1 MVKMRNLACFVRFN
15 SYIAAPKILL
25 AYLNSMDMKKIVAFK
40 ILLVLA
46 LSVASTSCKKSSSSK
61 NSSRATG
68 WQINSREGGFQ
79 YNTDFKEQETSPGL
93 VFIEGGTFTKGRVQ
107 DDVMHD
113 WNNSPSQQHVQSFY
127 MDETEVTNAMYM
139 EYLDWIKRVYPP
151 SEENFRAIYE
161 GSLPDTLVWRNRL
174 GFNEVMTE
182 NYLRH
187 PGYGEYPVVGVSWI
201 QAVEF
206 ANWRSDRVNEYNLEK
221 AGFLKRDAKIIDVNA
236 EQTFNT
242 DTYIN
247 APTLTYGG
255 NEEVINPE
263 RGGNRRFVRTDADGN
278 ETNIYATRET
288 GIISPKYRL
297 PTETEWEYAA
307 LGLSEIRSYNLY
319 RGRKKYPWD
328 GQYTRSGRRK
338 TRGDQKANFKQG
350 KGDYGGIAGWSDD
363 GADITNA
370 VKSYEPNDY
379 GLYDMAGNVAEWVA
393 DVYRPIVDDEFND
406 FNYYRGNVYTKNAI
420 NDDGSVKV
428 VTVDDIVYD
437 TLSNGKVVA
446 RNLPGEILQVPVDEN
461 ETYLRTNFDR
471 SNEINFRDGDKR
483 SSRYYDF
490 GDDEEGEKANE
501 TSKMYNSPKHNITRD
516 SLGNIIREYD
526 KANNRTSLINDEVRV
541 YKGGSWKDREYWL
554 DPAQRR
560 YFPQDMATDYI
571 GFRCAMS
578 RVGSKSKQKNK
589 TKN

>member
-1 MVKMRNLACFVRFN
+1 
-15 SYIAAPKILL
+15 
-25 AYLNSMDMKKIVAFK
+25 MKKLVALKIVL
-40 ILLVLA
+40 ILAVSMA
-46 LSVASTSCKKSSSSK
+46 TISCKKSSSSK

-68 WQINSREGGFQ
+68 WNINDKEGGFQ

-93 VFIEGGTFTKGRVQ
+93 VFIEGGTFTKGKVQ

-113 WNNSPSQQHVQSFY
+113 WNNTPNQQHVQSFY
-127 MDETEVTNAMYM
+127 MDETEVTNMMYL

-151 SEENFRAIYE
+151 TDENFRAIYH
-161 GSLPDTLVWRNRL
+161 GALPDTLVWRNRL
-174 GFNEVMTE
+174 GYNEIMTE

-187 PGYGEYPVVGVSWI
+187 PGYAEYPVVGVSWI

-206 ANWRSDRVNEYNLEK
+206 ANWRTDRVNEYYLERE
-221 AGFLKRDAKIIDVNA
+221 GYLKDGAKTMDVAADA
-236 EQTFNT
+236 TFNT

-247 APTLTYGG
+247 APTSTYGG
-255 NEEVINPE
+255 NEEIINPDT
-263 RGGNRRFVRTDADGN
+263 RGRRNIQTDADGN
-278 ETNIYATRET
+278 ETNLYATRET
-288 GIISPKYRL
+288 GLIAPKYRL

-328 GQYTRSGRRK
+328 GQYTRSGKRK

-406 FNYYRGNVYTKNAI
+406 FNYYRGNVYTKNAL
-420 NDDGSVKV
+420 NDDG
-428 VTVDDIVYD
+428 TVIVITPEDIVYD
-437 TLSNGKVVA
+437 TLSNGKIVA
-446 RNLPGEILQVPVDEN
+446 RNLPGEILQVPVDEE
-461 ETYLRTNFDR
+461 ETYLRTNFDK
-471 SNEINFRDGDKR
+471 SNEINFRDGDRR
-483 SSRYYDF
+483 SSRYF
-490 GDDEEGEKANE
+490 ESFNAEEESEGDEASFTK
-501 TSKMYNSPKHNITRD
+501 KMYNSPNHSVTTD
-516 SLGNIIREYD
+516 SLGHLVREYD
-526 KANNRTSLINDEVRV
+526 KSNNRTSLINDEVRV

-578 RVGSKSKQKNK
+578 RVGSKSKAKNK

>member
-1 MVKMRNLACFVRFN
+1 
-15 SYIAAPKILL
+15 
-25 AYLNSMDMKKIVAFK
+25 MKKVVAFK
-40 ILLVLA
+40 VLLVLA
-46 LSVASTSCKKSSSSK
+46 LTVATTGCKKSSSTN

-68 WQINSREGGFQ
+68 WDINSRDGGFQ
-79 YNTDFKEQETSPGL
+79 FNTDFKEQETSPGL
-93 VFIEGGTFTKGRVQ
+93 VFVEGGTFTKGRVQ

-113 WNNSPSQQHVQSFY
+113 WNNTPNQQHVQSFY

-151 SEENFRAIYE
+151 SDENFRAIYH
-161 GSLPDTLVWRNRL
+161 GALPDTLVWRNRL
-174 GFNEVMTE
+174 GYNEVMTE

-221 AGFLKRDAKIIDVNA
+221 AGYLKRDAKIADVNA
-236 EQTFNT
+236 ESTFNT

-255 NEEVINPE
+255 NEEVINAQG
-263 RGGNRRFVRTDADGN
+263 RNKRFVRTDADGN

-288 GIISPKYRL
+288 GLITPKYRL

-307 LGLSEIRSYNLY
+307 LGLSEIRNYNLY

-328 GQYTRSGRRK
+328 GQYTRNGSRK
-338 TRGDQKANFKQG
+338 YRGDQLANFKQG

-370 VKSYEPNDY
+370 VKSYDPNDF

-420 NDDGSVKV
+420 SEDGSVKV
-428 VTVDDIVYD
+428 VTVDAIVYD
-437 TLSNGKVVA
+437 TLSNGKIVA

-461 ETYLRTNFDR
+461 ETYLRTNFDK

-483 SSRYYDF
+483 SSRNFDRF
-490 GDDEEGEKANE
+490 NEEDEGNSKKDE
-501 TSKMYNSPKHNITRD
+501 TRKMYNSPKNIVTRD
-516 SLGNIIREYD
+516 SAGKLLRQYD
-526 KANNRTSLINDEVRV
+526 KSNNRTSLINDEVRV

-578 RVGSKSKQKNK
+578 RVGSKSKEKHKKKN
-589 TKN
+589 

>member
-1 MVKMRNLACFVRFN
+1 
-15 SYIAAPKILL
+15 
-25 AYLNSMDMKKIVAFK
+25 MDMKKVVAFK
-40 ILLVLA
+40 VLLVLA
-46 LSVASTSCKKSSSSK
+46 LTIASTGCKKSSSSK

-79 YNTDFKEQETSPGL
+79 YNTDFREQETSPGL

-113 WNNSPSQQHVQSFY
+113 WNNSPTQQHVQSFY

-151 SEENFRAIYE
+151 SEENFRAIYN
-161 GSLPDTLVWRNRL
+161 GALPDTLVWRNRL

-206 ANWRSDRVNEYNLEK
+206 ANWRSDRVNEYNLER
-221 AGFLKRDAKIIDVNA
+221 AGYLKRDAKILDVNA
-236 EQTFNT
+236 ESTFST

-255 NEEVINPE
+255 NEEVINGE
-263 RGGNRRFVRTDADGN
+263 GNRRNVRTDADGN
-278 ETNIYATRET
+278 ESNIYATRET

-307 LGLSEIRSYNLY
+307 LGLSEIRDYNLY

-328 GQYTRSGRRK
+328 GQYTRSDKRK
-338 TRGDQKANFKQG
+338 IRGDQLANFKQG

-370 VKSYEPNDY
+370 VKSYDPNDF

-393 DVYRPIVDDEFND
+393 DVYRPIIDGEFND
-406 FNYYRGNVYTKNAI
+406 FNYYRGNVYTKNAL
-420 NDDGSVKV
+420 NDDGTVKV
-428 VTVDDIVYD
+428 VTPDDIVYD
-437 TLSNGKVVA
+437 TLPNGKVIA
-446 RNLPGEILQVPVDEN
+446 RNLPGEIAQIPIDEN
-461 ETYLRTNFDR
+461 ETYLRTNFDKSDSR
-471 SNEINFRDGDKR
+471 NFRDGDKR
-483 SSRYYDF
+483 SSRYYESF
-490 GDDEEGEKANE
+490 NDDEGEDGEKKD
-501 TSKMYNSPKHNITRD
+501 TDTRKMYNSPKHRITRD

-526 KANNRTSLINDEVRV
+526 KGSNRTSLINDEVRV

-578 RVGSKSKQKNK
+578 RVGSKSKSRNK

>member
-1 MVKMRNLACFVRFN
+1 
-15 SYIAAPKILL
+15 
-25 AYLNSMDMKKIVAFK
+25 MDMKRVLAFK
-40 ILLVLA
+40 TLLVLTLFLA
-46 LSVASTSCKKSSSSK
+46 TVGCKKSSSSK

-68 WQINSREGGFQ
+68 WQINNREGGFQ
-79 YNTDFKEQETSPGL
+79 YNTNFQEQETSPGL
-93 VFIEGGTFTKGRVQ
+93 VFVEGGTFTKGRVQ

-113 WNNSPSQQHVQSFY
+113 WNNTPNQQHVQSFY
-127 MDETEVTNAMYM
+127 MDETEVTNMMYL

-151 SEENFRAIYE
+151 TDENFRAIYN
-161 GSLPDTLVWRNRL
+161 GALPDTLVWRNRL
-174 GFNEVMTE
+174 GYNEVMTE

-187 PGYGEYPVVGVSWI
+187 PGYAEYPVVGVSWI

-206 ANWRSDRVNEYNLEK
+206 ANWRSDRVNELNLEK
-221 AGFLKRDAKIIDVNA
+221 AGYLKRDARITDVNA
-236 EQTFNT
+236 ESTFNT

-255 NEEVINPE
+255 NEEVINGDG
-263 RGGNRRFVRTDADGN
+263 RNKRNVQVDADGN
-278 ETNIYATRET
+278 ESNIYATRET

-319 RGRKKYPWD
+319 RGRKKYPWE
-328 GQYTRSGRRK
+328 GQYTRSDKRK
-338 TRGDQKANFKQG
+338 IRGDQRANFKQG

-363 GADITNA
+363 NADITNK
-370 VKSYEPNDY
+370 VKSYDPNDY

-406 FNYYRGNVYTKNAI
+406 FNYYRGNVYTKNAL
-420 NDDGSVKV
+420 NDDGTVKI
-428 VTVDDIVYD
+428 VTPEDIVYD
-437 TLSNGKVVA
+437 TLSNGKIIA

-461 ETYLRTNFDR
+461 ETYLRTNFDK

-483 SSRYYDF
+483 SSRKFDQSF
-490 GDDEEGEKANE
+490 GDEDETDDVNKNSE
-501 TSKMYNSPKHNITRD
+501 TKDLMYNSPRHSVTRD
-516 SLGNIIREYD
+516 SLGNLIREFD
-526 KANNRTSLINDEVRV
+526 KTNNRTSLINDEVRV

-578 RVGSKSKQKNK
+578 RVGSKSKAGKK
-589 TKN
+589 VKKKMYTTSE

>member
-1 MVKMRNLACFVRFN
+1 
-15 SYIAAPKILL
+15 
-25 AYLNSMDMKKIVAFK
+25 MDMKKIVALK
-40 ILLVLA
+40 IVLVLA
-46 LSVASTSCKKSSSSK
+46 ITLAFTGCKKSSSSK

-68 WQINSREGGFQ
+68 WQINSKEGGFQ

-93 VFIEGGTFTKGRVQ
+93 VFVEGGTFTKGRVQ

-113 WNNSPSQQHVQSFY
+113 WNNSPNQQHVQSFY
-127 MDETEVTNAMYM
+127 MDETEVTNAMYL
-139 EYLDWIKRVYPP
+139 EYLDWLKRTYPP
-151 SEENFRAIYE
+151 SEDIYRAIYH
-161 GSLPDTLVWRNRL
+161 GALPDTLVWRNRL

-221 AGFLKRDAKIIDVNA
+221 AGYLKRDAKVTDVNA

-255 NEEVINPE
+255 NEEIINGE
-263 RGGNRRFVRTDADGN
+263 KRNKKFVRTDADGN
-278 ETNIYATRET
+278 ESNIYATRET
-288 GIISPKYRL
+288 GLISPKYRL

-307 LGLSEIRSYNLY
+307 LGLSEIRNYNLY

-328 GQYTRSGRRK
+328 GQYTRSGKRK

-370 VKSYEPNDY
+370 VKSYEPNDF

-406 FNYYRGNVYTKNAI
+406 FNYYRGNVYTKNAL
-420 NDDGSVKV
+420 NEDGSVKV
-428 VTVDDIVYD
+428 VTSDDIVYD

-446 RNLPGEILQVPVDEN
+446 RNLPGEILQVPVDDN
-461 ETYLRTNFDR
+461 ETYLRTNFDK

-483 SSRYYDF
+483 SSRYFESFND
-490 GDDEEGEKANE
+490 DDEGVDGAKESD
-501 TSKMYNSPKHNITRD
+501 TRKMYNSPKHTITRD

-526 KANNRTSLINDEVRV
+526 KRNNRTSLINDEVRV

>member
-1 MVKMRNLACFVRFN
+1 
-15 SYIAAPKILL
+15 
-25 AYLNSMDMKKIVAFK
+25 MKKVVAFK
-40 ILLVLA
+40 VLLVLT
-46 LSVASTSCKKSSSSK
+46 LSITAIGCKKSSSSK

-68 WQINSREGGFQ
+68 WNINDREGGFQ
-79 YNTDFKEQETSPGL
+79 YNTDFQEQETSPGL
-93 VFIEGGTFTKGRVQ
+93 VFIEGGTFTKGKVQ

-113 WNNSPSQQHVQSFY
+113 WNNTPTQQHVQSFY
-127 MDETEVTNAMYM
+127 MDETEVTNMMYL

-151 SEENFRAIYE
+151 SDDNFRAIYH
-161 GSLPDTLVWRNRL
+161 GALPDTLVWRNRL
-174 GFNEVMTE
+174 GFNEIMTE

-201 QAVEF
+201 QAVEY

-221 AGFLKRDAKIIDVNA
+221 AGYLKRDAKTIDVNSD
-236 EQTFNT
+236 QTFST

-247 APTLTYGG
+247 APTQTYGG
-255 NEEVINPE
+255 NEEIINGDG
-263 RGGNRRFVRTDADGN
+263 RNKRNVRTDADGN
-278 ETNIYATRET
+278 ETGIYATRET
-288 GIISPKYRL
+288 GIITPKYRL

-307 LGLSEIRSYNLY
+307 LGLSELRSYNLY

-328 GQYTRSGRRK
+328 GQYTRSGKRK
-338 TRGDQKANFKQG
+338 IRGDQMANFKQG

-370 VKSYEPNDY
+370 VKSYDPNDY

-406 FNYYRGNVYTKNAI
+406 FNYYRGNVYTKNAL
-420 NDDGSVKV
+420 NEDGTVKV
-428 VTVDDIVYD
+428 VTSDDIVYD

-461 ETYLRTNFDR
+461 ETFQRTNFDK
-471 SNEINFRDGDKR
+471 SDAINFRDGDRR
-483 SSRYYDF
+483 SSRNFESF
-490 GDDEEGEKANE
+490 GDDEDEENKKSN
-501 TSKMYNSPKHNITRD
+501 TSKMYNAPKPSITRD
-516 SLGNIIREYD
+516 SLGNIIKEYD
-526 KANNRTSLINDEVRV
+526 KSNNRTSLINDQVRV

-578 RVGSKSKQKNK
+578 RVGSKSKSKNK
-589 TKN
+589 TKS

>member
-1 MVKMRNLACFVRFN
+1 
-15 SYIAAPKILL
+15 
-25 AYLNSMDMKKIVAFK
+25 MKKVVAFK
-40 ILLVLA
+40 VLLVLA
-46 LSVASTSCKKSSSSK
+46 LSVATISCKKSSSSK

-79 YNTDFKEQETSPGL
+79 YNTNFQEQETSPGL
-93 VFIEGGTFTKGRVQ
+93 VFVEGGTFTKGKVQ

-113 WNNSPSQQHVQSFY
+113 WNNTPNQQHVQSFY
-127 MDETEVTNAMYM
+127 MDETEVTNVMYL

-151 SEENFRAIYE
+151 SDENFRAIYH
-161 GSLPDTLVWRNRL
+161 GALPDTLVWRNRL
-174 GFNEVMTE
+174 GFNEIMTE

-187 PGYGEYPVVGVSWI
+187 PGYAEYPVVGVSWI
-201 QAVEF
+201 QAVEY

-221 AGFLKRDAKIIDVNA
+221 AGYIKRDAKTVDVNA
-236 EQTFNT
+236 DATFST

-255 NEEVINPE
+255 NEEVINGE
-263 RGGNRRFVRTDADGN
+263 GNKRRNVQTDADGN

-307 LGLSEIRSYNLY
+307 LGLSELRSYNLY

-328 GQYTRSGRRK
+328 GQYTRSGKRK
-338 TRGDQKANFKQG
+338 IRGDQLANFKQG

-370 VKSYEPNDY
+370 VKSYAPNDY

-393 DVYRPIVDDEFND
+393 DVYRPIIDDEFND

-420 NDDGSVKV
+420 NEDGTVKV
-428 VTVDDIVYD
+428 VTSDDIVYD

-461 ETYLRTNFDR
+461 ETYLRTNFDK
-471 SNEINFRDGDKR
+471 SNAINFRDGDKR
-483 SSRYYDF
+483 SSRYYEDF
-490 GDDEEGEKANE
+490 NDDDEGGDGED
-501 TSKMYNSPKHNITRD
+501 TDTRKMYNSPKHNISRD
-516 SLGNIIREYD
+516 EDGNIIREFD
-526 KANNRTSLINDEVRV
+526 KANNRTSLINDQVRV

-578 RVGSKSKQKNK
+578 RVGSKSKNKNK
-589 TKN
+589 KKN

>member
-1 MVKMRNLACFVRFN
+1 
-15 SYIAAPKILL
+15 
-25 AYLNSMDMKKIVAFK
+25 MDMKKVVAFK
-40 ILLVLA
+40 VLLVLA
-46 LSVASTSCKKSSSSK
+46 LAVASTSCKKSSSSK

-68 WQINSREGGFQ
+68 WEINSREGGFQ

-93 VFIEGGTFTKGRVQ
+93 VFVEGGTFTKGRVQ

-113 WNNSPSQQHVQSFY
+113 WNNTPNQQHVQSFY
-127 MDETEVTNAMYM
+127 MDETEVTNAMYK

-151 SEENFRAIYE
+151 SDENFRAIYH
-161 GSLPDTLVWRNRL
+161 GALPDTLVWRNRL

-221 AGFLKRDAKIIDVNA
+221 AGYLKRDAKVVDVNS
-236 EQTFNT
+236 EQTFST

-247 APTLTYGG
+247 APSLTYGG
-255 NEEVINPE
+255 NEEIINAE
-263 RGGNRRFVRTDADGN
+263 GRGRRNVQVDADGN
-278 ETNIYATRET
+278 ETGIYATRET

-328 GQYTRSGRRK
+328 GQYTRSGNRK
-338 TRGDQKANFKQG
+338 IRGDQMANFKQG

-370 VKSYEPNDY
+370 VKSYDPNDY

-393 DVYRPIVDDEFND
+393 DVYRPIIDDEFND
-406 FNYYRGNVYTKNAI
+406 FNYYRGNVYTKNAL
-420 NDDGSVKV
+420 NEDGTVKV
-428 VTVDDIVYD
+428 VTSDDIVYD
-437 TLSNGKVVA
+437 TLSNGKVIA

-461 ETYLRTNFDR
+461 ETYLRANFDK
-471 SNEINFRDGDKR
+471 SDEINFRDGDKR
-483 SSRYYDF
+483 SSRYF
-490 GDDEEGEKANE
+490 ESFNDDEEVDGEKSS
-501 TSKMYNSPKHNITRD
+501 TTRKMYNSPKHNISRD

-526 KANNRTSLINDEVRV
+526 KGNNRTSLINDEVRV

-578 RVGSKSKQKNK
+578 RVGSKSKGK
-589 TKN
+589 TKKKN

>member
-1 MVKMRNLACFVRFN
+1 
-15 SYIAAPKILL
+15 
-25 AYLNSMDMKKIVAFK
+25 MDMKK
-40 ILLVLA
+40 VLA
-46 LSVASTSCKKSSSSK
+46 LKVFIALALTLAFTSCKKSSSSK

-79 YNTDFKEQETSPGL
+79 YNTDYKEQETSPGL

-113 WNNSPSQQHVQSFY
+113 WNNTPTQQHVQSFY

-151 SEENFRAIYE
+151 SDENFRAIYH
-161 GSLPDTLVWRNRL
+161 GALPDTLVWRNRL
-174 GFNEVMTE
+174 GYNEVMTE

-206 ANWRSDRVNEYNLEK
+206 ANWRTDRVNEHNLEK
-221 AGFLKRDAKIIDVNA
+221 AGYLKRDAKITDVSA
-236 EQTFNT
+236 DATFNT

-255 NEEVINPE
+255 NEEIINGDS
-263 RGGNRRFVRTDADGN
+263 RGRGRRNVQTDADGN

-288 GIISPKYRL
+288 GIITPKYRL

-328 GQYTRSGRRK
+328 GQYTRSGKRK
-338 TRGDQKANFKQG
+338 IRGDQLANFKQG

-370 VKSYEPNDY
+370 VKSYAPNDY

-420 NDDGSVKV
+420 NEDGSVKV
-428 VTVDDIVYD
+428 VTIDDIVYD

-461 ETYLRTNFDR
+461 ETYLRTNFDK
-471 SNEINFRDGDKR
+471 SNQINFRDGDKR
-483 SSRYYDF
+483 SSRNF
-490 GDDEEGEKANE
+490 ESFNEDEEGDADN
-501 TSKMYNSPKHNITRD
+501 TNLMYNSPKHTITRD
-516 SLGNIIREYD
+516 SLGNIVREYD
-526 KANNRTSLINDEVRV
+526 KDNDRNSLINDEVRV

-578 RVGSKSKQKNK
+578 RVGSKSKAKHK

>member
-1 MVKMRNLACFVRFN
+1 
-15 SYIAAPKILL
+15 
-25 AYLNSMDMKKIVAFK
+25 MDMKKVVAFK

-46 LSVASTSCKKSSSSK
+46 LVVTSTSCKKSSSSK

-68 WQINSREGGFQ
+68 WNINDRDGGFQ

-93 VFIEGGTFTKGRVQ
+93 VFVEGGTFTKGRVQ

-113 WNNSPSQQHVQSFY
+113 WNNSPNQQHVQSFY

-151 SEENFRAIYE
+151 SDENFRAIYH
-161 GSLPDTLVWRNRL
+161 GALPDTLVWRNRL

-221 AGFLKRDAKIIDVNA
+221 AGYIKRGAKITDVDS

-255 NEEVINPE
+255 NEEIL
-263 RGGNRRFVRTDADGN
+263 GGDGRKKRNVRTDADGN
-278 ETNIYATRET
+278 ETGIYATRET

-307 LGLSEIRSYNLY
+307 LGLSELRSYNLY

-328 GQYTRSGRRK
+328 GQYTRSGKRK
-338 TRGDQKANFKQG
+338 IRGDQLANFKQG

-363 GADITNA
+363 GADITNE
-370 VKSYEPNDY
+370 VKSYAPNDF

-406 FNYYRGNVYTKNAI
+406 FNYYRGNVYTKNAL
-420 NDDGSVKV
+420 NEDGTVKV
-428 VTVDDIVYD
+428 VTSDNIVYD

-446 RNLPGEILQVPVDEN
+446 RNLPGEILQVPVDDN
-461 ETYLRTNFDR
+461 ETFQRTNFDKSDVR
-471 SNEINFRDGDKR
+471 NFRDGDRR
-483 SSRYYDF
+483 SSRNYQGF
-490 GDDEEGEKANE
+490 DDEAEENGK
-501 TSKMYNSPKHNITRD
+501 TSSNTSRMYNAPKPSITRD
-516 SLGNIIREYD
+516 SLGNIIKEYD
-526 KANNRTSLINDEVRV
+526 KSDRRTSLINDEVRV

-578 RVGSKSKQKNK
+578 RVGSKSKGKNK
-589 TKN
+589 KKN